1 MATKKAIKKQKA
13 NEMKLRKSTSM
24 LTRTPGV
31 SARQAVKRQAESA
44 GKAFKIKRDETRKL
58 DEKVLGK
65 KLTAWLDKKLKSPAK
80 FAEKEKK
87 RVAKAMGISTKGMG
101 KYKEED
107 FNKGG
112 MVRGYSTGGS
122 VSGGQYASQPKKVKF
137 KGVF

>member
-1 MATKKAIKKQKA
+1 MAEDFMKKEKRRK
-13 NEMKLRKSTSM
+13 RKSTSM

-58 DEKVLGK
+58 DEKVFGK
-65 KLTAWLDKKLKSPAK
+65 KITAWADKHIKSPSK
-80 FAEKEKK
+80 VAEREKK
-87 RVAKAMGISTKGMG
+87 HAAKAMGISTKGMG
-101 KYKEED
+101 KYKDKD

-112 MVRGYSTGGS
+112 MVKSYSTGGS
-122 VSGGQYASQPKKVKF
+122 VSRGQYPSQARKVKF